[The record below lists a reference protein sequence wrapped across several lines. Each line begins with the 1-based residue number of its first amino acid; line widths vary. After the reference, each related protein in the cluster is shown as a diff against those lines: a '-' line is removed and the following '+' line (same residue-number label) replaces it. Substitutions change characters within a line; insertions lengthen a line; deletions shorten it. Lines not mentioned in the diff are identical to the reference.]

1 MSYKWTKK
9 FVLCKIIEN
18 LLITQSYL
26 LSLGQFEI
34 TETPIEMGLAR
45 MENGMFKCL
54 VCTREFQHNSTAKRH
69 YKEKHL
75 QVPECHECP
84 YCGRKYTLLRY
95 LKEHMSNIHQITQ
108 KMLNSRFLPNQDQ

>member
-1 MSYKWTKK
+1 
-9 FVLCKIIEN
+9 
-18 LLITQSYL
+18 
-26 LSLGQFEI
+26 
-34 TETPIEMGLAR
+34 MGLVH
-45 MENGMFKCL
+45 MKSGMFECL

-84 YCGRKYTLLRY
+84 YCGKKYTLLRY

-108 KMLNSRFLPNQDQ
+108 KMLNSRFLPAQHQ